1 MTSKKFNVRHGLSV
15 GSPAIDVID
24 SSGLISGGSIPNL
37 DAAKITSGTIDAA
50 RLPNI
55 LSELTNSN
63 VTSALG
69 YTPYDNSNP
78 AGYITIDEVPTSGGS
93 TPPGTIIVRRGTIPP
108 DGYLLVNGST
118 ISATTYASLAPYVT
132 NITQL
137 NGTPTAVSNSVIS
150 ASASSD
156 IGDGR
161 NAAAAF
167 DGIVNQSE
175 YGCWHSNYTYGS
187 TSWLQAYFTDGP
199 KTIVGYRIYGRGGG
213 YDIRGWQ
220 LYGSNDGSNYT
231 LIDDKSS
238 QSAIPTNS
246 YLDFE
251 VTSPGSY
258 SYYKMITTNTDDA
271 YVVVGEWVLYTSA
284 SFSTVLQLP
293 NKNDA
298 FYVNSDYNQFIKY

>member
-1 MTSKKFNVRHGLSV
+1 MTNKKFNARHGLSV
-15 GSPAIDVID
+15 GSPAVDVID
-24 SSGLISGGSIPNL
+24 SSGNL
-37 DAAKITSGTIDAA
+37 LGLDSQQIA
-50 RLPNI
+50 N
-55 LSELTNSN
+55 
-63 VTSALG
+63 ALG
-69 YTPYDNSNP
+69 FTPYSSSNP
-78 AGYITIDEVPTSGGS
+78 AGYITIDQVPGGDS
-93 TPPGTIIVRRGTIPP
+93 TPPGTIIVRKGATAP

-137 NGTPTAVSNSVIS
+137 NGTPTIVSNSVIS

-167 DGIVNQSE
+167 DGIWHQSE
-175 YGCWHSNYTYGS
+175 YGCWHSNNVYGS
-187 TSWLQAYFTDGP
+187 TAWLQAYFTDGP

-238 QSAIPTNS
+238 QSAIPTDS

-258 SYYKMITTNTDDA
+258 SYYKMITTNTDDS

-284 SFSTVLQLP
+284 SFTTSLQLP
-293 NKNDA
+293 NKNDV
-298 FYVNSDYNQFIKY
+298 FYVSNDYNQFIKY